1 MTLCVSLL
9 MHELNGYFRMSQTKT
24 LKTKERILQ
33 LSLQLFNER
42 GERSVTTNHIAAE
55 LGMSP
60 GNLYYHFRNKNEII
74 KELMEE
80 YQQQTLE
87 MLALPDDRALDANDK
102 IHYFQVL
109 SSQLWAYRFLHRDVY
124 HLVENN
130 EDFRK
135 MYPRFA
141 GEVMQQGQKIYKAF
155 VNAGLMDMT
164 DSEIEALIINL
175 WIVLTNWTNFLYMSG
190 HLTDSNTL
198 EEKWVWQA
206 LRQMVFLEGAYL
218 RGESRQTYEGLLNSL
233 GSSELFASLSSA
245 KNTEVESPIQ
255 NINKLFRISKKRARI
270 LGLFFNLTD

>member
-1 MTLCVSLL
+1 
-9 MHELNGYFRMSQTKT
+9 MSNSKAV
-24 LKTKERILQ
+24 KTKERILQ

-60 GNLYYHFRNKNEII
+60 GNLYYHFRNKSEII
-74 KELMEE
+74 KELMQQ

-87 MLALPDDRALDANDK
+87 MLALPTDRAVNASDK

-109 SSQLWAYRFLHRDVY
+109 SRQLWAYRFLHRDVY
-124 HLVENN
+124 HLIENN

-135 MYPRFA
+135 MYPHFA
-141 GEVMQQGQKIYKAF
+141 GKVMQQGQKIYKAF
-155 VNAGLMDMT
+155 VNSGLMEMT

-190 HLTDSNTL
+190 HVTDSNHL
-198 EEKWVWQA
+198 EEKWIWQA

-218 RGESRQTYEGLLNSL
+218 RGESRMTYERLLESF
-233 GSSELFASLSSA
+233 GPSELFASLSNAPSSA
-245 KNTEVESPIQ
+245 IQ
-255 NINKLFRISKKRARI
+255 NDEETR
-270 LGLFFNLTD
+270 

>member
-1 MTLCVSLL
+1 M
-9 MHELNGYFRMSQTKT
+9 NGYFRMSQTKT

-55 LGMSP
+55 LNMSP
-60 GNLYYHFRNKNEII
+60 GNLYYHFRNKSEII
-74 KELMEE
+74 KQLMEQ
-80 YQQQTLE
+80 YQGETLQ
-87 MLALPDDRALDANDK
+87 MLALPDDRLLDANDK
-102 IHYFQVL
+102 IRYFQVL
-109 SSQLWAYRFLHRDVY
+109 SSQLWAYRFLHRDVN

-141 GEVMQQGQKIYKAF
+141 GQVMQQGQKIYQAF
-155 VNAGLMDMT
+155 VDAGLMQMT
-164 DSEIEALIINL
+164 SSEIEALIINL

-190 HLTDSNTL
+190 HITDSNTL

-218 RGESRQTYEGLLNSL
+218 RGESRETYERLLDTM
-233 GSSELFASLSSA
+233 GPSELFSSLASFKSDD
-245 KNTEVESPIQ
+245 KP
-255 NINKLFRISKKRARI
+255 
-270 LGLFFNLTD
+270 

>member
-1 MTLCVSLL
+1 M
-9 MHELNGYFRMSQTKT
+9 NGYFRMSQTKT

-55 LGMSP
+55 LNMSP
-60 GNLYYHFRNKNEII
+60 GNLYYHFRNKSEII
-74 KELMEE
+74 KQLMEQ
-80 YQQQTLE
+80 YQGETLQ
-87 MLALPDDRALDANDK
+87 MLALPDDRLLDANDK
-102 IHYFQVL
+102 IRYFQVL

-135 MYPRFA
+135 MYPCFA
-141 GEVMQQGQKIYKAF
+141 GQVMQQGQKIYQAF
-155 VNAGLMDMT
+155 VDAGLMQMT
-164 DSEIEALIINL
+164 SSEIEALIINL

-190 HLTDSNTL
+190 HITDSNTL

-218 RGESRQTYEGLLNSL
+218 RGESRETYERLLDTM
-233 GSSELFASLSSA
+233 GPSELFSSLASFKSDD
-245 KNTEVESPIQ
+245 KP
-255 NINKLFRISKKRARI
+255 
-270 LGLFFNLTD
+270 

>member
-1 MTLCVSLL
+1 
-9 MHELNGYFRMSQTKT
+9 MSHSKT

-55 LGMSP
+55 LNMSP

-74 KELMEE
+74 KELMTQ

-87 MLALPDDRALDANDK
+87 MLSLPDDRILDANDK
-102 IHYFQVL
+102 IRYFQVL

-130 EDFRK
+130 EDFRLI
-135 MYPRFA
+135 YPRFA
-141 GEVMQQGQKIYKAF
+141 NQVMQQGQKIYKAF
-155 VNAGLMDMT
+155 VNAGLMEMT
-164 DSEIEALIINL
+164 DSEIEALTINL

-190 HLTDSNTL
+190 HISDSNHL

-206 LRQMVFLEGAYL
+206 LRQMLFLEGAYL
-218 RGESRQTYEGLLNSL
+218 RGESRATYENLLKTL
-233 GSSELFASLSSA
+233 GPSELFEHLATTTNS
-245 KNTEVESPIQ
+245 EM
-255 NINKLFRISKKRARI
+255 
-270 LGLFFNLTD
+270 

>member
-1 MTLCVSLL
+1 M
-9 MHELNGYFRMSQTKT
+9 NGYFRMSQTKT

-42 GERSVTTNHIAAE
+42 GERSVTTKHIAAE
-55 LGMSP
+55 LNMSP
-60 GNLYYHFRNKNEII
+60 GNLYYHFRNKSEII
-74 KELMEE
+74 KQLMEQ
-80 YQQQTLE
+80 YQGETLQ
-87 MLALPDDRALDANDK
+87 MLALPDDRLLDANDK
-102 IHYFQVL
+102 IRYFQVL

-141 GEVMQQGQKIYKAF
+141 GQVMQQGQKIYQAF
-155 VNAGLMDMT
+155 VDAGLMQMT
-164 DSEIEALIINL
+164 SSEIEALIINL

-190 HLTDSNTL
+190 HITDSNTL

-218 RGESRQTYEGLLNSL
+218 RGESRETYERLLDTM
-233 GSSELFASLSSA
+233 GPSELFSSLASFKSDD
-245 KNTEVESPIQ
+245 KP
-255 NINKLFRISKKRARI
+255 
-270 LGLFFNLTD
+270 